1 MKMTLKKMNDFSFNL
16 DQTPLTMPV
25 AITTG
30 QTNVTDDI
38 NMLSLFMQQQQM
50 QQQLQPV
57 NNRYIYIYIIMIN

>member
-1 MKMTLKKMNDFSFNL
+1 MTLKKMNDFSFNL